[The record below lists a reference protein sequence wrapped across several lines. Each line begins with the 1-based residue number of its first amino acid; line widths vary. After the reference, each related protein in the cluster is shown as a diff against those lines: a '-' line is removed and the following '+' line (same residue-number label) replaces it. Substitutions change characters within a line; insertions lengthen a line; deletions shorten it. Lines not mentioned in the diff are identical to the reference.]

1 MKVTF
6 KRFKYFFLLLIILF
20 FLYILG
26 LQLIKNNNLNVF
38 FKIKS
43 IIPNSLKHYAKNT
56 IIIIPSLK
64 KKITELNAIIE
75 LQKES
80 LNRKNKKQRRGN

>member
-56 IIIIPSLK
+56 IFIIPTLK

-75 LQKES
+75 FQHEFLD
-80 LNRKNKKQRRGN
+80 